1 MSSSS
6 GMSSSSS
13 SSQNGSRY
21 STVSPERGREKERLC
36 LPGDALGLGEGP
48 PRLSGL
54 AAPGLTA
61 GTGPAPT
68 RVGRPVK
75 LWLCVMGGIRCP
87 RCPPPDGDGA
97 EDAEDA
103 ERFRLWRWC
112 CCLGEPP
119 RYP

>member
-1 MSSSS
+1 
-6 GMSSSSS
+6 
-13 SSQNGSRY
+13 
-21 STVSPERGREKERLC
+21 
-36 LPGDALGLGEGP
+36 
-48 PRLSGL
+48 
-54 AAPGLTA
+54 
-61 GTGPAPT
+61 
-68 RVGRPVK
+68 VK

-103 ERFRLWRWC
+103 EDAERFRLWRWCWC